1 MMIFGITTAGIVP
14 LRREKS
20 ERSVL
25 ASQALFGEMMEVT
38 REEGRWCRV
47 RMLHD
52 GMEGWTRREDLVGV
66 DEGFVRRAMEGRPFV
81 TRDMFSIVMREGDW
95 AGQLVPAGSVLPL
108 YEGETGYFRVGD
120 DAYRLV
126 GSLPEA
132 GTGNAR
138 EAIARYALMYYNVP
152 YVAGG
157 RSPWG
162 IDNAGL
168 VQMVYRLAGV
178 GVPRQLARWA
188 AEGQTLSFLEEALP
202 GDVVLFGDESG
213 VVTHAGVLWEAG
225 RVIHASGRVRVDK
238 IDHHGIFNEATKR
251 YTHALKLIKRF
262 L

>member
-1 MMIFGITTAGIVP
+1 MMILGITTAGIVP

-25 ASQALFGEMMEVT
+25 ASQALFGEMVEVL

-52 GMEGWTRREDLVGV
+52 GTEGWMRKDGFVGV
-66 DEGFVRRAMEGRPFV
+66 DEEFVRCSMDGVPFV
-81 TRDMFSIVMREGDW
+81 TRDMFSIVMRDGDW
-95 AGQLVPAGSVLPL
+95 VGQLVPAGSVLPL
-108 YEGETGYFRVGD
+108 YERTTGCFRVGD
-120 DAYRLV
+120 DTYRLV
-126 GSLPEA
+126 GSLPVV

-138 EAIARYALMYYNVP
+138 ESIARYALMYYNAP
-152 YVAGG
+152 YVTGG
-157 RSPWG
+157 RSPRG
-162 IDNAGL
+162 IDNTGL
-168 VQMVYRLAGV
+168 VQMAYRLAGV
-178 GVPRQLARWA
+178 CVPRQLASLA
-188 AEGQTLSFLEEALP
+188 AGGQTLSFLEEALP

-213 VVTHAGVLWEAG
+213 AVTHAGLLWEAG

-238 IDHHGIFNEATKR
+238 IDHHGIFNETTKR